1 MRRLV
6 AVVVLVVL
14 ALSGCQASPAA
25 PRTAPEDPG
34 WRASLDSLERLDD
47 HPLWT
52 MRYEGGYDRMKG
64 VTTPPPA
71 TPYGCS
77 LFLAGDEADPLFA
90 RNFDWDHGPAMML
103 FTDPPDGHASVSMVD
118 LRILGVADP
127 TGADRDLLV
136 DAPLLPVDGMNAEG
150 LAIGLAA
157 VPDADPG
164 TRPGRPTVGGLRAI
178 RLVLDEAATVD
189 EAVAVFEEHNIDFS
203 GGPPLHY
210 LVADA
215 TGRSAVIE
223 FVDGALS
230 VLPIRTA
237 VNFTMAGSTEESRQA
252 DRRYRTAS
260 EGLPDATDWHSA
272 MDLLDRVRQN
282 HTQWS
287 AVYGLRTGEIH
298 LATAGNLDRVHEFD
312 LTMTG

>member
-6 AVVVLVVL
+6 AVVALVVL
-14 ALSGCQASPAA
+14 ALSGCQTSPAA
-25 PRTAPEDPG
+25 PRTAPD
-34 WRASLDSLERLDD
+34 WRASLDSLEKLDD

-77 LFLAGDEADPLFA
+77 LFLAGAEADPLFA
-90 RNFDWDHGPAMML
+90 RNFDWNHGPAMLL

-118 LRILGVADP
+118 LRILGAADP
-127 TGADRDLLV
+127 AGADRDLLV

-157 VPDADPG
+157 VPEADTG
-164 TRPGRPTVGGLRAI
+164 TGPERPTVGGLRAI
-178 RLVLDEAATVD
+178 RLVLDEASTVD

-203 GGPPLHY
+203 GGPSLHY

-215 TGRSAVIE
+215 TGRSVVIE
-223 FVDGALS
+223 FVDGEVS
-230 VLPIRTA
+230 VLPVRTA
-237 VNFTMAGSTEESRQA
+237 VNFTMAESTEESRQA
-252 DRRYRTAS
+252 DRRYRTAT
-260 EGLPDATDWHSA
+260 EGLPGATDWRSA

-287 AVYGLRTGEIH
+287 VVYGLRAGDIH
-298 LATAGNLDRVHEFD
+298 LATAGNLDRVHDFD
-312 LTMTG
+312 LAMAG